1 MGSAQRMGLNF
12 DSDLS
17 LTTAGKKRVS
27 NCKKSL
33 GEGSG
38 KHCTTVASVIASLN
52 LKMVNSSCLPSN

>member
-17 LTTAGKKRVS
+17 LTTAAKKRVS

-38 KHCTTVASVIASLN
+38 KHCTTVTVAIAS
-52 LKMVNSSCLPSN
+52 

>member
-1 MGSAQRMGLNF
+1 MVARYEQEQSLVRKVGSEQRMDLNF

-17 LTTAGKKRVS
+17 LTTARKRKVS

-38 KHCTTVASVIASLN
+38 KHYINVTPAITS
-52 LKMVNSSCLPSN
+52 

>member
-1 MGSAQRMGLNF
+1 VGSAQRMGLNF

-17 LTTAGKKRVS
+17 LTTAGKKMAS

-38 KHCTTVASVIASLN
+38 KHCTTVKVAIAS
-52 LKMVNSSCLPSN
+52 

>member
-1 MGSAQRMGLNF
+1 MGSAQRRGLNF

-38 KHCTTVASVIASLN
+38 MRYTTLILVIAS
-52 LKMVNSSCLPSN
+52 